1 MPPAL
6 RKLTQV
12 LGLLERL
19 RVFPHARPLMQLVH
33 LQRVMCPTNATST
46 CTVSH
51 DFVIASANPWELSH
65 AGGRFAARHA
75 AAQLCDAA
83 AGRNLVR
90 LPAHRGAQGAIN
102 TASKWALLSDGLRGA
117 GPWDKLLGS
126 ALAGAASGLGFQ
138 TVWRLLC
145 GFHTAKPAACSLQAC
160 NTTTTTECNTTTDG
174 SIRGSAAT
182 LPFGCAGAKEVRE
195 LLCIRRIT

>member
-1 MPPAL
+1 MYFRMPGLSCSWCICSGTHVPPTQRARAL
-6 RKLTQV
+6 CVT
-12 LGLLERL
+12 
-19 RVFPHARPLMQLVH
+19 
-33 LQRVMCPTNATST
+33 
-46 CTVSH
+46 

-65 AGGRFAARHA
+65 AGGRLAARHA
-75 AAQLCDAA
+75 AAQLRDAA

-138 TVWRLLC
+138 TVWRLLG

-160 NTTTTTECNTTTDG
+160 NTTTERNTTTDK

-182 LPFGCAGAKEVRE
+182 LPFGCAGANEVRV